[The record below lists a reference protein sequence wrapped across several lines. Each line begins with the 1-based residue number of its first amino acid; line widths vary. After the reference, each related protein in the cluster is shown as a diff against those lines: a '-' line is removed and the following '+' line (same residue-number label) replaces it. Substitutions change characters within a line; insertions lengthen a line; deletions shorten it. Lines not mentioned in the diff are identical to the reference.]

1 MVSKGGAY
9 MKKIMLVVVDDNLVS
24 RLLPK
29 FILRS
34 LDLQVQVLECET
46 GADALRLIEIHP
58 VTHVLLDISM
68 PNMDGMDV
76 AKQIKAN
83 PKLSEIKLIAYTADA
98 MSAQMSQLKSSGFD
112 DVLLKPLHRERLFK
126 VLALSDISH
135 F

>member
-1 MVSKGGAY
+1 MTSK
-9 MKKIMLVVVDDNLVS
+9 KHTILLVDDDPDILQLISYNLEREGYKVVCAKDGEEAVAKTKQHY
-24 RLLPK
+24 P
-29 FILRS
+29 S
-34 LDLQVQVLECET
+34 L
-46 GADALRLIEIHP
+46 I
-58 VTHVLLDISM
+58 LLDVMM

-83 PKLSEIKLIAYTADA
+83 PKLTEIKLIAYTADA

-112 DVLLKPLHRERLFK
+112 DVLLKPLHREGLFK

>member
-1 MVSKGGAY
+1 MNKL
-9 MKKIMLVVVDDNLVS
+9 MIIVVDDNLVS

-34 LDLQVQVLECET
+34 LDFHVQVLECET

-68 PNMDGMDV
+68 PKMGGMDV

-83 PKLSEIKLIAYTADA
+83 SKLSEIKLIAYTADA
-98 MSAQMSQLKSSGFD
+98 MSVHMSQFKSLGFD
-112 DVLLKPLHRERLFK
+112 EVLFKPLHRESLFK
-126 VLALSDISH
+126 VLALHPI
-135 F
+135 

>member
-1 MVSKGGAY
+1 MFSKGGVH

-34 LDLQVQVLECET
+34 LELHVQVLECET
-46 GADALRLIEIHP
+46 GSDALRLLEFHP

-68 PNMDGMDV
+68 PKMDGMDV

-83 PKLSEIKLIAYTADA
+83 PNLSQIKLIAYTADA
-98 MSAQMSQLKSSGFD
+98 IFAHMSQFKSSGFD
-112 DVLLKPLHRERLFK
+112 DVLLKPLDRESLFK
-126 VLALSDISH
+126 VLALSDI
-135 F
+135 